1 MTALVWNLLLALA
14 WVFVTEQFTPVN
26 LGVGFV
32 VGYVI
37 LMLVQRALGPSRYFS
52 KAPAAVRL
60 LLFFGWELIRANVR
74 MAIYVLGPNR
84 LMHPGIVAVP
94 LEPKGEIELTL
105 LANMITLTP
114 GTLSLD
120 VADDRSVLYIHAMD
134 VGDPERFVEEIKNGF
149 ERRLRELFG

>member
-26 LGVGFV
+26 LLIGLA
-32 VGYVI
+32 VGYLI
-37 LMLVQRALGPSRYFS
+37 LMLVQRALGPSRYFT
-52 KAPAAVRL
+52 KVPAAIGL
-60 LLFFGWELIRANVR
+60 LLFFSWELVRANIR
-74 MAIYVLGPNR
+74 MAMYVLGPNR
-84 LMHPGIVAVP
+84 WMRPGIVAVP

-134 VGDPERFVEEIKNGF
+134 VGEPEEFVREIKDGF
-149 ERRLRELFG
+149 ERRLRELFA